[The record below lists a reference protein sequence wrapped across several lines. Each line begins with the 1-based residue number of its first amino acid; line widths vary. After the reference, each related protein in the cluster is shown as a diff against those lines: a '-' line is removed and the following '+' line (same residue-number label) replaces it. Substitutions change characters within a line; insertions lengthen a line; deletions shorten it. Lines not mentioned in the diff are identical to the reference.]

1 LVKNKMSPLK
11 VLVVDDYEP
20 ICRLVC
26 SILEKAEFQVVG
38 QASDGL
44 EALSKAEELRPDLIL
59 LDIGLPKLNGMDAAR
74 RLLKLTPHAKIIFL
88 SQESSPDVVQE
99 ALNLGALGYVHKS
112 RVHRELLSAIDSAL
126 AGRRFMG
133 SGLNG
138 HKLPQVTN
146 GHGLHCHEILIY
158 SDDAVLVNGFSRFI
172 ASALNA
178 GNPAMIV
185 VTEPHRES
193 ILQKLR
199 KDGVAVDAA
208 MQQGTCVWLDSAEAL
223 DPVRFHSVVRDIVD
237 AASKRGKAG
246 RPRAAICGEVAGRL
260 WAEGKTDEALQIEQ
274 KCNDLARAHE
284 MDILC
289 SYPLDASQGEEAQY
303 SLKRISAEHSAVL
316 SR

>member
-1 LVKNKMSPLK
+1 MCPLK

-26 SILEKAEFQVVG
+26 SILEKADIQVIG

-74 RLLKLTPHAKIIFL
+74 RLLSANPHTKIIFL

-112 RVHRELLSAIDSAL
+112 RVHRELLPAIDSAL
-126 AGRRFMG
+126 AGRQFMG
-133 SGLNG
+133 NGLKA
-138 HKLPQVTN
+138 HALPPMTN
-146 GHGLHCHEILIY
+146 GHGLHCHEILVY
-158 SDDAVLVNGFSRFI
+158 SDDSVLVDGFARFI

-178 GNPAMIV
+178 GNPALFV
-185 VTEPHRES
+185 VTESHRES

-199 KDGVAVDAA
+199 KGGVAVDAA
-208 MQQGTCVWLDSAEAL
+208 MHRGTCIWWDANETP
-223 DPVRFHSVVRDIVD
+223 DPVRFPATIRNLIEM
-237 AASKRGKAG
+237 AAKAG
-246 RPRAAICGEVAGRL
+246 KLDSPRVAVCGEVAGRL
-260 WAEGKTDEALQIEQ
+260 WAEGKTDEALQIERT
-274 KCNDLARAHE
+274 CNELARAHE
-284 MDILC
+284 IDILC
-289 SYPLDASQGEEAQY
+289 SYPLDTSRGEEFAHAFT
-303 SLKRISAEHSAVL
+303 RISAEHSAVR